1 MPADLN
7 RLTPA
12 EAAYVAN
19 VTLRD
24 INRAIDEELLSADLY
39 ESLEGRLLKAEACPL
54 VEFYFSTASELT
66 SHARTEAMTR
76 IWKRFRSL
84 TGAGTRKAP
93 SVFISGA
100 LKSLNCEV
108 RFNSVT
114 VDFYIFFEN
123 AAERIADLEAAKEMV
138 VANPETLGGTPV
150 IRGTRIPVY
159 DVAASLAVET
169 PRARIR
175 SAYPALDDRM
185 IDLAAIYAKAVPMR
199 GRPRKVDLPP
209 KGAASRK
216 TVARRRR
223 PRS

>member
-1 MPADLN
+1 MSPSLN

-24 INRAIDEELLSADLY
+24 INRAIDEELLSTDLY
-39 ESLEGRLLKAEACPL
+39 ENLEGRFLKVEACPL
-54 VEFYFSTASELT
+54 VEFYFSTATELT
-66 SHARTEAMTR
+66 SPARTEAMTR
-76 IWKRFRSL
+76 IWKRFHSL
-84 TGAGTRKAP
+84 SGAWTKKPP
-93 SVFISGA
+93 SVFLSWALNSVDWEIS
-100 LKSLNCEV
+100 
-108 RFNSVT
+108 FNSVT
-114 VDFYIFFEN
+114 VNFFVFFES

-138 VANPETLGGTPV
+138 VVDPEILGGTPV

-159 DVAASLAVET
+159 DVAASVAVEV

-185 IDLAAIYAKAVPMR
+185 IDLASIYAKAVPMR
-199 GRPRKVDLPP
+199 GRPRRVELPP
-209 KGAASRK
+209 KSTASRK

-223 PRS
+223 P